1 MPSHW
6 QLFSLIQQET
16 WGDLL
21 KAIKISEIIVSLF
34 SDAYNQQDIF
44 LKKKKTKCELGD
56 PNEKY

>member
-34 SDAYNQQDIF
+34 SDAYNQQDSF
-44 LKKKKTKCELGD
+44 LKKKTKCELVD
-56 PNEKY
+56 PN